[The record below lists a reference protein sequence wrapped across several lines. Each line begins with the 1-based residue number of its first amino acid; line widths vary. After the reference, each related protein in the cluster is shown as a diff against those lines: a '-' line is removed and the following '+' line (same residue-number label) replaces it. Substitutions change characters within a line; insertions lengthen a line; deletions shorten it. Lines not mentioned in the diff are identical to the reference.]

1 MIARTLAVLALSAVT
16 VATAAAQGDASWIR
30 YPAISPDG
38 KTIAFTYKG
47 DLYRVAASGGAA
59 TPLTQHPAE
68 DFMPVWSH
76 DGTSIAFASDRHGNF
91 DIYVMPAAGGEARR
105 LTFHS
110 AAEFPYSFTPDDK
123 SVVFGAARM
132 DAAANRQYP
141 IASMPELWSV
151 PAAGGR
157 PVQLLTTPA
166 DDAKYSRN
174 GQFLIYTDN
183 KGRENQWRKHHVSSV
198 ARDIW
203 VFDVKSGAH
212 RQVTTF
218 AGEDRQPV
226 LADGDKAFYYLSE
239 ESGTFNVHKMALEG
253 GKPQQLTS
261 FKGVPVRFL
270 SIADNGTL
278 GFGHDGQLYT
288 MKPGAQ
294 PQRVAVTISADAKS
308 NGEAL
313 LQVTGGAR
321 EMAVAPSGK
330 EVAFTFRGDVFVTSV
345 EGGVTK
351 RITSTP
357 ATETGVRFSP
367 DGKALVYAS
376 ERDGKWGIYEARR
389 TRATEPYFYAST
401 VIREAALVVN
411 EHQNYQPLFSPDGK
425 ELAFI
430 EDRNTL
436 RVLNLASKQVRT
448 LLDDKSIF
456 ANTPSHHF
464 VWSPDGKW
472 MLFDLSVPGIAPG
485 EVGLVSTDGKGS
497 VVNLTQSGFNDGDA
511 KWILG
516 GKAMLW
522 LSNRDGL
529 KSVAQSGGAQQD
541 AYAMFFTR
549 DAWDR
554 YRLTKEEYAL
564 VKESE
569 DKVPKPKPDTSKAK
583 PDTSKA
589 KSDTAKARVDSAAKV
604 EVVKIDLD
612 GIDTRKARLTI
623 HSSSLGDALVSKDGE
638 ILYYLARFEK
648 GMNLWST
655 NLRTKETKQVL
666 SLDANGGSMTWDN
679 EQKNIFLLADGAIA
693 KIDPATAKREAVKI
707 GGEMLVD
714 IDAEREAMFDH
725 VWRKVRD
732 TFYTRGYHGVDWA
745 AMQPMYAKYLP
756 HIGTQYEFAEML
768 AEMLGELN
776 ISHSGATF
784 SPSSPTDDATAS
796 LGVFLDQGYTGAGAK
811 IDEVIKDGPLDKAG
825 MNVKPGTIIE
835 SIDGQPI
842 TPATD
847 IAQLLNRRA
856 GKPVLLALAI
866 GATKSELVAKPVTPA
881 EEGRLLYARWVRRNA
896 AEVDRLSNGELGY
909 VHIPGMNDGAYR
921 TTVEDV
927 MGKYATRRGVVIDT
941 RFNGGG
947 DLVADLAMFLSG
959 KKFFEYTTDTRSSGY
974 EPNFRWSKPSVAL
987 ANEANYSDGHC
998 FAYAYKDQK
1007 LGPLVGMPVPG
1018 TCTFAGWESLA
1029 DGLRW
1034 GVPGVGVKDINTGKY
1049 LENSQTGPDIKVM
1062 NEYNVVNRGRDQQLE
1077 AAVAALLRIVR

>member
-1 MIARTLAVLALSAVT
+1 MRSRSFVVLALILASVAHASAQD
-16 VATAAAQGDASWIR
+16 TAGWLR

-38 KTIAFTYKG
+38 KTIAFTYRG
-47 DLYRVAASGGAA
+47 DLYRVPAAGGTA
-59 TPLTQHPAE
+59 TQLTQHPAQ

-76 DGTSIAFASDRHGNF
+76 DGTRIAFASDRHGNF
-91 DIYVMPAAGGEARR
+91 DLYVMPASGGEAQR
-105 LTFHS
+105 LTYHS
-110 AAEFPYSFTPDDK
+110 AAEYPYSFTNDDK
-123 SVVFGAARM
+123 SIVFGAARM
-132 DAAANRQYP
+132 DAASNRQYP
-141 IASMPELWSV
+141 AGSMPELWSV

-157 PVQLLTTPA
+157 PVQILTTPA
-166 DDAKYSRN
+166 DDARYSHDGR
-174 GQFLIYTDN
+174 FLIYTDN
-183 KGRENQWRKHHVSSV
+183 KGRENVWRKHHVSSV

-203 VFDVKSGAH
+203 VYDIRSATH

-239 ESGTFNVHKMALEG
+239 ESGTFNVHKMPLEG
-253 GKPQQLTS
+253 GKSQQLTS

-278 GFGHDGQLYT
+278 GFGHDGQLFT

-294 PQRVAVTISADAKS
+294 AQRVAVSISADAKT
-308 NGEAL
+308 NGETL

-330 EVAFTFRGDVFVTSV
+330 EVAFTFRGDVFVASV

-357 ATETGVRFSP
+357 SVETGVRYAP

-376 ERDGKWGIYEARR
+376 ERDGTWGIFEARR
-389 TRATEPYFYAST
+389 TRDAEPHFYAST
-401 VIREAALVVN
+401 VVRESPLVVN
-411 EHQNYQPLFSPDGK
+411 AHQNYQPLFSPDGK

-436 RVLNLASKQVRT
+436 RVLNLATRQVRT
-448 LLDDKSIF
+448 LLDDQSIF
-456 ANTPSHHF
+456 SNTPNHHF
-464 VWSPDGKW
+464 AWSPDGKW

-485 EVGLVSTDGKGS
+485 EVGLIATDGKGS
-497 VVNLTQSGFNDGDA
+497 VINLTQSGFNDGDA

-529 KSVAQSGGAQQD
+529 KAVAQSGGAQQD
-541 AYAMFFTR
+541 AYAMFFTK

-554 YRLTKEEYAL
+554 YRLSKEEYAL
-564 VKESE
+564 VKEME
-569 DKVPKPKPDTSKAK
+569 DKAQKPKPDTTKSKA
-583 PDTSKA
+583 DS
-589 KSDTAKARVDSAAKV
+589 AKARADSAAKI
-604 EVVKIDLD
+604 EPVKFDFD
-612 GIDTRKARLTI
+612 GIETRKARLTI

-638 ILYYLARFEK
+638 TLFYLARFEK

-655 NLRTKETKQVL
+655 NLRTRETKQVL
-666 SLDANGGSMTWDN
+666 ALDANGGSMTWDAD
-679 EQKNIFLLADGAIA
+679 QKSIFLLADGAMA
-693 KIDPATAKREAVKI
+693 KIDPATAKREAVKL

-714 IDAEREAMFDH
+714 TDAERAAMFDH

-745 AMQPMYAKYLP
+745 AMRPLYAKYLP
-756 HIGTQYEFAEML
+756 HIGTPFEFAEIL

-784 SPSSPTDDATAS
+784 SSSGPTDDATGS
-796 LGVFLDQGYTGAGAK
+796 LGVVLDQTYAGAGVK
-811 IDEVIKDGPLDKAG
+811 IAEVIKDGPLDKAG
-825 MNVKPGTIIE
+825 MNVKPGMIIE

-842 TPATD
+842 TPSSD
-847 IAQLLNRRA
+847 LAQFLNRKA
-856 GKPVLLALAI
+856 GKNVLLALAD
-866 GATKSELVAKPVTPA
+866 GAAKTELVAKPVAPA
-881 EEGRLLYARWVRRNA
+881 EENRLLYARWVRRNA
-896 AEVDRLSNGELGY
+896 AEVDRLSNGQLGY
-909 VHIPGMNDGAYR
+909 VHIPGMNDGAMR

-927 MGKYATRRGVVIDT
+927 MGRYATRKGVVVDT

-959 KKFFEYTTDTRSSGY
+959 RKFFDYTTDTRSSGY
-974 EPNFRWSKPSVAL
+974 EPNFRWSKPSVSL

-998 FAYAYKDQK
+998 YAYVYKDQK

-1018 TCTFAGWESLA
+1018 TCTFAGWESLE
-1029 DGLRW
+1029 GGIRW
-1034 GVPGVGVKDINTGKY
+1034 GVPGVGVKDANTGRY
-1049 LENSQTGPDIKVM
+1049 LENSQTEPDIKVM
-1062 NEYNVVNRGRDQQLE
+1062 NEYSVVSRGRDQQLE
-1077 AAVAALLRIVR
+1077 AAVAALLKIIR

>member
-1 MIARTLAVLALSAVT
+1 MMIARSLAVLFLALT
-16 VATAAAQGDASWIR
+16 VGTGARAQDASWMR

-38 KTIAFTYKG
+38 KTIAFTYRG
-47 DLYRVAASGGAA
+47 DLWRAPAAGGAA
-59 TPLTQHPAE
+59 TQLTQHPAQ

-76 DGTSIAFASDRHGNF
+76 DGTRIAFASDRHGNF
-91 DIYVMPAAGGEARR
+91 DIYIMPAAGGEAQR

-110 AAEFPYSFTPDDK
+110 AAEYPYSFTPDDK

-132 DAAANRQYP
+132 DLASNRQYP
-141 IASMPELWSV
+141 AATMPELWSV

-166 DDAKYSRN
+166 DDARYSRD

-183 KGRENQWRKHHVSSV
+183 KGRENVWRKHHVSSV

-203 VFDVKSGAH
+203 VYDVKSGAH

-226 LADGDKAFYYLSE
+226 LTDGDKAFYYLSE
-239 ESGTFNVHKMALEG
+239 ESGTFNVHKMPLAG
-253 GKPQQLTS
+253 GKSQQLTS
-261 FKGVPVRFL
+261 FKNLPVRFL

-278 GFGHDGQLYT
+278 AFGHDGQLYT

-294 PQRVAVTISADAKS
+294 PQRVAVSIAADAKANTDLVLS
-308 NGEAL
+308 
-313 LQVTGGAR
+313 VTAGAR

-330 EVAFTFRGDVFVTSV
+330 EVAFTFRGDVFVASV

-351 RITSTP
+351 RITNTP
-357 ATETGVRFSP
+357 AVETGVRFSP

-376 ERDGKWGIYEARR
+376 ERDGKWSIFEARR
-389 TRATEPYFYAST
+389 TRDAEPYFYAST
-401 VIREAALVVN
+401 VVRETPLVAN

-436 RVLNLASKQVRT
+436 RVLNLASKQVRS
-448 LLDDKSIF
+448 LLDEKSIF
-456 ANTPSHHF
+456 ANTPNHAF
-464 VWSPDGKW
+464 AWSPDGKW

-485 EVGLVSTDGKGS
+485 EVGLVATDGKGA
-497 VVNLTQSGFNDGDA
+497 VINLTQSGFNDGDA

-522 LSNRDGL
+522 FSNRDGL

-564 VKESE
+564 VKEME
-569 DKVPKPKPDTSKAK
+569 DKAQKPKPDT
-583 PDTSKA
+583 T
-589 KSDTAKARVDSAAKV
+589 KSRADSAKARADSIAKI
-604 EVVKIDLD
+604 EPVKFELD
-612 GIDTRKARLTI
+612 GIETRKARLTI
-623 HSSSLGDALVSKDGE
+623 HSSSLGDALVSRDGE
-638 ILYYLARFEK
+638 TLYYLARFEK

-666 SLDANGGSMTWDN
+666 ALNANGGSMVWDN
-679 EQKNIFLLADGAIA
+679 DQKNIFLLADGAIA
-693 KIDPATAKREAVKI
+693 KIDPVAAKRDAVPL
-707 GGEMLVD
+707 GGELMLDVA
-714 IDAEREAMFDH
+714 AEREAMFDH

-732 TFYTRGYHGVDWA
+732 TFYTRGYHGVDWMA
-745 AMQPMYAKYLP
+745 IRPVYAKYLP
-756 HIGTQYEFAEML
+756 HIGTPFEFAEML

-784 SPSSPTDDATAS
+784 TSSSPTDDASAS
-796 LGVFLDQGYTGAGAK
+796 LGVFLDQSYVGAGVK

-825 MNVKPGTIIE
+825 MNVKSGMIIE
-835 SIDGQPI
+835 AIDGQPI
-842 TPATD
+842 TPSSD
-847 IAQLLNRRA
+847 LAQFLNRKA
-856 GKPVLLALAI
+856 GKNVLLALSD
-866 GATKSELVAKPVTPA
+866 GAVKSEVVAKPVAPA
-881 EEGRLLYARWVRRNA
+881 EESRLLYTRWVRRNA
-896 AEVDRLSNGELGY
+896 AEVDKLSNGQLGY
-909 VHIPGMNDGAYR
+909 VHIPGMNDGAMR

-927 MGKYATRRGVVIDT
+927 MGKYATRKGVVVDT

-959 KKFFEYTTDTRSSGY
+959 KKFFEYTTDTRTTGY
-974 EPNFRWSKPSVAL
+974 EPNFRWSKPSVSL

-998 FAYAYKDQK
+998 YAYAYKDQK

-1018 TCTFAGWESLA
+1018 TCTFAGWESLE
-1029 DGLRW
+1029 GGIRW
-1034 GVPGVGVKDINTGKY
+1034 GVPGVGVKDVNTGKY
-1049 LENSQTGPDIKVM
+1049 LENQQTEPDIKVM
-1062 NEYNVVNRGRDQQLE
+1062 NEYQVVSRGKDQQLE
-1077 AAVAALLRIVR
+1077 AAVAALLKLVR